1 MGKFTKKL
9 KKFAKKVAPIAALGL
24 GAAALGRK
32 KYNTSPVS
40 VDSGRGSNLRNILK
54 SAMPGNLS
62 RSMGPYRDNTG
73 EGAKTLASPKWN
85 QWHTNLWSGAKKGGR
100 AGKDFGSRG
109 VGKAKRGFGRAL
121 KKGRK

>member
-1 MGKFTKKL
+1 MPKKKIKKL
-9 KKFAKKVAPIAALGL
+9 LKNAAKIGGALML
-24 GAAALGRK
+24 GKAMMGK

>member
-9 KKFAKKVAPIAALGL
+9 KKGLKKAAPLIMAGLAAKAMM
-24 GAAALGRK
+24 GRGK

-54 SAMPGNLS
+54 SRMPANLS
-62 RSMGPYRDNTG
+62 KSMGPYRDNTG
-73 EGAKTLASPKWN
+73 EGAYTLADPKWGRWDAN
-85 QWHTNLWSGAKKGGR
+85 YMAKGGR
-100 AGKDFGSRG
+100 VTGI
-109 VGKAKRGFGRAL
+109 AKRGFGRAL

>member
-1 MGKFTKKL
+1 MAKKKIKKL
-9 KKFAKKVAPIAALGL
+9 LKNIAPLVVAGL

-62 RSMGPYRDNTG
+62 KSMGPYRDNTG
-73 EGAKTLASPKWN
+73 EGAYTLANPRWEN
-85 QWHTNLWSGAKKGGR
+85 WDANYYKKGGR
-100 AGKDFGSRG
+100 VKL
-109 VGKAKRGFGRAL
+109 AKRGLGRAFTKR
-121 KKGRK
+121 KK